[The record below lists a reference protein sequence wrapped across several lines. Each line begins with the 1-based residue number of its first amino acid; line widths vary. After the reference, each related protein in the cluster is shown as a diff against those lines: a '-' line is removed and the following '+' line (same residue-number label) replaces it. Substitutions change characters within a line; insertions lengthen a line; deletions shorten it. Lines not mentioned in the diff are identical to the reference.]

1 MSITL
6 SPRTIMTP
14 SFLTFSLLVVSS
26 VSSKTRFRCW
36 S

>member
-6 SPRTIMTP
+6 SPRTIIMP
-14 SFLTFSLLVVSS
+14 SFLMFSLFVVSS
-26 VSSKTRFRCW
+26 VSSRTRFRCW